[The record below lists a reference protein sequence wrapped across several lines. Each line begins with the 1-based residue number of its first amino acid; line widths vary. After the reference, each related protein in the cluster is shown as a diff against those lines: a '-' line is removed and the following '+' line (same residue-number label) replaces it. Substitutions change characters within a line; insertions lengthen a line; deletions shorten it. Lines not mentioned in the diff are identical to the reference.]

1 MLTEIKSQNYLLTLE
16 DTTGIYQNIKR
27 EMKQKVNFRTLEF
40 ANNSEKINFRTL
52 EFANNSEK
60 IVVIMFKQ
68 QHIWISISYF

>member
-40 ANNSEKINFRTL
+40 ANNSEKT
-52 EFANNSEK
+52 
-60 IVVIMFKQ
+60 VVIRFKQ
-68 QHIWISISYF
+68 QHIRISISYF